1 LLEKKFLEIS
11 HKIYG
16 SPEKIALAYKTLT
29 HNIKEDDVKIY
40 FGLRYGIPNKM
51 KLTLNNLPD
60 NDLGKHL
67 KKLARGSVPLVLR
80 SLGASFK

>member
-1 LLEKKFLEIS
+1 VL
-11 HKIYG
+11 
-16 SPEKIALAYKTLT
+16 
-29 HNIKEDDVKIY
+29 DDFRPDIV
-40 FGLRYGIPNKM
+40 GLRYGIPNKM